1 MGSDPSRFDDLHLFT
16 AWDDRVLRAY
26 MRRTFGPK
34 RHPPKATKIYL
45 RYEPQIQRAS
55 AWYEWQQREEV
66 RRDWQRYCDEQRR
79 IKNAV
84 TRFVMNTKIE
94 EARND

>member
-1 MGSDPSRFDDLHLFT
+1 MSSDPSRFDDLHLFT

-34 RHPPKATKIYL
+34 RHPSKATKIYL

-55 AWYEWQQREEV
+55 AWYERQQREEV
-66 RRDWQRYCDEQRR
+66 RKDYREWLNNQRR
-79 IKNAV
+79 SKTNG
-84 TRFVMNTKIE
+84 
-94 EARND
+94 

>member
-1 MGSDPSRFDDLHLFT
+1 MSADPSRFDDLHLFT

-26 MRRTFGPK
+26 MRRTFGAK

-66 RRDWQRYCDEQRR
+66 RRDWERYCDEQRR
-79 IKNAV
+79 IKQAV
-84 TRFVMNTKIE
+84 NKLILTRRI
-94 EARND
+94 DQ

>member
-1 MGSDPSRFDDLHLFT
+1 MSSDPSRFDDLHLFT

-34 RHPPKATKIYL
+34 RHPSKATKIYL

-55 AWYEWQQREEV
+55 AWYERQQREEV
-66 RRDWQRYCDEQRR
+66 RRDWQRYCDEQRK
-79 IKNAV
+79 IKNSV
-84 TRFVMNTKIE
+84 TKFVMNTKIE

>member
-1 MGSDPSRFDDLHLFT
+1 MSADPSRFDDLHLFT

-26 MRRTFGPK
+26 MRRTFGAK

-66 RRDWQRYCDEQRR
+66 RRDWERYCDEQRKMKQAVNKLILTRR
-79 IKNAV
+79 I
-84 TRFVMNTKIE
+84 
-94 EARND
+94 DQ

>member
-1 MGSDPSRFDDLHLFT
+1 MDRDPSRFDDLHLFT

-45 RYEPQIQRAS
+45 RYERQIKRAS
-55 AWYEWQQREEV
+55 AWYERQQREEV
-66 RRDWQRYCDEQRR
+66 WRDWQRYCDEQRK

-84 TRFVMNTKIE
+84 TKFVMNTKIE
-94 EARND
+94 EI

>member
-1 MGSDPSRFDDLHLFT
+1 MNGDPSRFDDLHLFT

-66 RRDWQRYCDEQRR
+66 RRDWQEWLNNQRR
-79 IKNAV
+79 SKA
-84 TRFVMNTKIE
+84 
-94 EARND
+94 NDQERL